1 MNWFRRDEDGN
12 FVWPGFGENMRILEW
27 IVKRAKGKAMA
38 IESPIG
44 WMPRFQDINW
54 EGVDDFSEAD
64 FLKAMSID
72 RSDWD
77 KELLQHDELFIRL
90 YDRIPKE
97 MMAIKALTLSGM
109 WRSPDHWEME
119 PDPT

>member
-1 MNWFRRDEDGN
+1 
-12 FVWPGFGENMRILEW
+12 
-27 IVKRAKGKAMA
+27 
-38 IESPIG
+38 
-44 WMPRFQDINW
+44 
-54 EGVDDFSEAD
+54 
-64 FLKAMSID
+64 MSIERD
-72 RSDWD
+72 DWD

-97 MMAIKALTLSGM
+97 MLAIRDLTLSAM